1 MEVLE
6 KFEFDF
12 ADEDL
17 FVLKAYAGGK
27 VVHSEYVH
35 EDEQQAYVEEYGI
48 QVAGI
53 KQVNKAD
60 LSDIS

>member
-1 MEVLE
+1 MDVLE

-27 VVHSEYVH
+27 VVHSEYVCK
-35 EDEQQAYVEEYGI
+35 DEMQLAINKFTKDYYLRGI
-48 QVAGI
+48 T
-53 KQVNKAD
+53 NETT
-60 LSDIS
+60 